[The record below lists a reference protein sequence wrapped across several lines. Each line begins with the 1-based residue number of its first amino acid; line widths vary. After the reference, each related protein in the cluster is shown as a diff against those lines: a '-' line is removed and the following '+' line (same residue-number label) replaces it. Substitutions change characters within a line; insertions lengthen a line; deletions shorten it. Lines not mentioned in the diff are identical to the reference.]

1 MTWRQGPDSR
11 PLAAKIIS
19 QNKKKEQQAA
29 ERRIRSEKARK
40 IRKGN
45 KEDMGK
51 EGRTGMDIRK
61 T

>member
-29 ERRIRSEKARK
+29 KRRR
-40 IRKGN
+40 G
-45 KEDMGK
+45 
-51 EGRTGMDIRK
+51 
-61 T
+61 